1 MKIFM
6 RYYLLLILCV
16 FFACSETPNESPVDS
31 YRDIEFSVDMSQ
43 EISNNLFDAGSDS
56 LTLILNSSEFE
67 MTDSDN
73 DNIFT
78 CLISDLVFG
87 QSYIYQ
93 YSVNGVLENL
103 DGSRSFTVNDS
114 NNAIFDYYGELNP
127 TILTLLVNMSYQVEM
142 QNFNPETQFVDVAG
156 SFNNWDGINYELEPI
171 GNNIYTII
179 ISNVEAGDELE
190 FKFRIDGDWNNA
202 EFPGYGGNRQYSVIQ
217 GENILEVWYN
227 NEEGN

>member
-1 MKIFM
+1 M
-6 RYYLLLILCV
+6 RYYLLLILYV

-31 YRDIEFSVDMSQ
+31 YRDVEFSVDMSQ
-43 EISNNLFDAGSDS
+43 EISNSLFDSGSDS

-87 QSYIYQ
+87 QSYSYQ

-156 SFNNWDGINYELEPI
+156 SFNDWDGINYELI
-171 GNNIYTII
+171 
-179 ISNVEAGDELE
+179 
-190 FKFRIDGDWNNA
+190 
-202 EFPGYGGNRQYSVIQ
+202 
-217 GENILEVWYN
+217 
-227 NEEGN
+227 